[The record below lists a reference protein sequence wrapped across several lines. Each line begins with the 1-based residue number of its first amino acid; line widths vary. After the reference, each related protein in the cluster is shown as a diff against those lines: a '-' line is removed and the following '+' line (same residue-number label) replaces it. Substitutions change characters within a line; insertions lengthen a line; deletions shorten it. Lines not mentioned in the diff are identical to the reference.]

1 MKKAVNK
8 SVFSVA
14 IGMLL
19 VVSCNNLDEVIE
31 QRTKEMELEELESTL
46 SFLESEGHNIDT
58 SDLGIYYI
66 VHEEGE
72 GPLAEFGDTL
82 RLEYVGYLKGG
93 QIFDA
98 SAFHYEDSIWEFTFE
113 EDFLIPGFE
122 DGISLMNKGAEL
134 ELIIPSDYAYG
145 AEGAVYIEPFS
156 TLLFSTKLH
165 DINPAAD
172 TGAIGH

>member
-1 MKKAVNK
+1 MKK
-8 SVFSVA
+8 SVFSIV
-14 IGMLL
+14 IISMIL
-19 VVSCNNLDEVIE
+19 VVSCINPDDDYEP
-31 QRTKEMELEELESTL
+31 RTREMELKELESTL

-82 RLEYVGYLKGG
+82 RLEYVGYLIGG
-93 QIFDA
+93 QVFDA
-98 SAFHYEDSIWEFTFE
+98 SAYHHEDSIWEFTFE

-122 DGISLMNKGAEL
+122 DGISFMNKGAEL

-145 AEGAVYIEPFS
+145 ADGTLYIEPFS
-156 TLLFSTKLH
+156 TLIFATILH
-165 DINPAAD
+165 DIYPAAD
-172 TGAIGH
+172 TGAIGQ